1 MGTQIS
7 DGSDAI
13 LCEMRS
19 VEVVTCLIPL
29 SKAFQRVCVSFF
41 PKANWH
47 CGLSSIERSIS
58 WALNVYHYRE

>member
-1 MGTQIS
+1 MRTHIS

-29 SKAFQRVCVSFF
+29 SKAFQRACVSFF
-41 PKANWH
+41 PKASWH
-47 CGLSSIERSIS
+47 CGLSSIEGSTS
-58 WALNVYHYRE
+58 WALNLCHYRE